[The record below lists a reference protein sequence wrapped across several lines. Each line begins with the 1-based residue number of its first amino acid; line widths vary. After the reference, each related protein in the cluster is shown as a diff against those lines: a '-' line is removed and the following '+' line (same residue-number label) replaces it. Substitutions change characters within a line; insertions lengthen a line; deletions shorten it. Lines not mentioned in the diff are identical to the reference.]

1 MNTALKTSEVD
12 ANFDADTG
20 EHVVVGKLLD
30 TCPKATLSNCRRE
43 LALDYESFA
52 TTCADR
58 DFRAITPGSAM
69 HFEKLGLMLCATSKE
84 QARKG
89 NLFSRVEQ
97 IHAGARL
104 RRLPQ
109 PPFKEADADNDNDD
123 AVGTARSPADPQ
135 WGLREIGA
143 LDSEFTGKGVRV
155 CVIDTGFNIFHD
167 DLKKVDAAHRRSF
180 VGDSTVMSAHA
191 GHGTRSAGIV
201 GGPLRPAHGLRYGVA
216 PDAELFV
223 AKVLGKNGITIEAL
237 ITALG
242 WAVENQCAVV
252 SMSIGDELPM
262 TVFSSGAMEL
272 AASSAL
278 AAGTLVVAGAGN
290 DSMRDKVIQP
300 IDHPANCKSIMAV
313 AAIEQTMKIAHY
325 SNAGPPGGG
334 EPKVDITGPGSSRSA
349 SFPTRY
355 KVESGTSIAT
365 PFVAGVAALFAEAFP
380 DVRGQELWD
389 LLCSKARELPG
400 HNARDFG
407 AGLVRAPRKSD
418 TSLLRAV

>member
-1 MNTALKTSEVD
+1 M
-12 ANFDADTG
+12 
-20 EHVVVGKLLD
+20 
-30 TCPKATLSNCRRE
+30 
-43 LALDYESFA
+43 LAAS
-52 TTCADR
+52 
-58 DFRAITPGSAM
+58 
-69 HFEKLGLMLCATSKE
+69 SKE

-104 RRLPQ
+104 RRLP
-109 PPFKEADADNDNDD
+109 PPLFKAADAGD
-123 AVGTARSPADPQ
+123 AGDAALSQAGDPQ
-135 WGLREIGA
+135 WGLKAIGA

-167 DLKKVDAAHRRSF
+167 DLKKVDEAHRRSF
-180 VGDSTVMSAHA
+180 VGDSTVMSAHS
-191 GHGTRSAGIV
+191 GHGTRCAGIV
-201 GGPLRPAHGLRYGVA
+201 GGPVRPAHGLRYGVA

-223 AKVLGKNGITIEAL
+223 ARVLGKNGITIEAL
-237 ITALG
+237 IAALG
-242 WAVENQCAVV
+242 WAVENNCAVV

-272 AASSAL
+272 AASAAL

-290 DSMRDKVIQP
+290 DSMRTDLIQP

-313 AAIEQTMKIAHY
+313 AAINPTMQIAHY
-325 SNAGPPGGG
+325 SNAGPPSG
-334 EPKVDITGPGSSRSA
+334 EPKVDITGPGTSRSA

-380 DVRGQELWD
+380 EARGKALWD
-389 LLCSKARELPG
+389 LLCAKAEKLER

-407 AGLVRAPRKSD
+407 AGLVRAPRRSD
-418 TSLLRAV
+418 TTLLRAAS

>member
-1 MNTALKTSEVD
+1 MSTVLKNDSD
-12 ANFDADTG
+12 DADFEADIG

-30 TCPKATLSNCRRE
+30 TCPKSTLASCRRE

-58 DFRAITPGSAM
+58 DFRALAPGSAM

-97 IHAGARL
+97 IHVGARL

-109 PPFKEADADNDNDD
+109 PQFKEADADD
-123 AVGTARSPADPQ
+123 AVSTQSLTDAQ

-167 DLKKVDAAHRRSF
+167 DLNKVDAAHRRSF
-180 VGDSTVMSAHA
+180 VGDSTVMSAHS

-201 GGPLRPAHGLRYGVA
+201 GGPLRPAHGVRYGVA

-272 AASSAL
+272 AASAAL

-325 SNAGPPGGG
+325 SNAGPLGGG
-334 EPKVDITGPGSSRSA
+334 EPKVDITGPGTSRSA

-355 KVESGTSIAT
+355 KIESGTSIAT
-365 PFVAGVAALFAEAFP
+365 PFVSGVAALFAEAFP
-380 DVRGQELWD
+380 EARGQALWD

-407 AGLVRAPRKSD
+407 AGLVCAPRKSD
-418 TSLLRAV
+418 TTLLRAV